1 MKIKYLRIFIIDHHN
16 LLICISSLTFLP
28 LKLTNIVLSKIW
40 WDKYLYSRYQCN
52 MCIVYSI
59 HKMPQLKTKMIK
71 NISQYIKSTFKYF
84 FLKQLCYFSYCS
96 FTNLQRIG
104 VNLAYIKINNLFFI
118 PNVKLLNA
126 VKFNL
131 NETLLTFMLYILFHF
146 FRGATSWISVSCV
159 CHIIFLKLLQ
169 TRVFYVCFHQNY

>member
-1 MKIKYLRIFIIDHHN
+1 
-16 LLICISSLTFLP
+16 
-28 LKLTNIVLSKIW
+28 
-40 WDKYLYSRYQCN
+40 
-52 MCIVYSI
+52 MCIVHSI

-84 FLKQLCYFSYCS
+84 FLMQLCYFSYCS

-126 VKFNL
+126 FKFNL
-131 NETLLTFMLYILFHF
+131 NETLLTFMLGILFHF
-146 FRGATSWISVSCV
+146 FSRCHFMNKCVMCLSYHFSETVTNQSVLCLLSP
-159 CHIIFLKLLQ
+159 KLL
-169 TRVFYVCFHQNY
+169 TH